1 MCSVNSAAGL
11 AGGWAFDIYIIC
23 IRNSEA
29 SSENTRLGLI
39 LPDHEFVRR
48 DTADKTDRDECSD
61 NRCKPA
67 IARDV
72 LTRHMYV
79 HAPNTFII
87 SSFSE
92 RVLPSEND

>member
-1 MCSVNSAAGL
+1 MSFRKGK
-11 AGGWAFDIYIIC
+11 
-23 IRNSEA
+23 
-29 SSENTRLGLI
+29 TRLGLI

-48 DTADKTDRDECSD
+48 DTADETDRDECSD

-72 LTRHMYV
+72 LTGHVYV

-87 SSFSE
+87 SLFSE
-92 RVLPSEND
+92 RFLASAND